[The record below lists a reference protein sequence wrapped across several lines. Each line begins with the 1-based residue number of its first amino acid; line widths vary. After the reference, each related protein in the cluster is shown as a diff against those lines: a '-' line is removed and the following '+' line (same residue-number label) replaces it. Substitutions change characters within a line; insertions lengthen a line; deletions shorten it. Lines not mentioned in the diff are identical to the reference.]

1 MLGPPNRSGGLR
13 AGLLVVCFFFMDPS
27 NVLFWNVRGLNGAAR
42 RVAVRKLV
50 SSSKVDV
57 VCLQE
62 TKMEDISRITM
73 LQMLGPAFGSF
84 MFLPSVGAS
93 GGILMACHER
103 LGCLG
108 NFRIDTHSVS
118 IQFIPGEGL
127 PWWLTC
133 VYGPQGSEDKVQFL
147 QELREKRQACH
158 GP

>member
-118 IQFIPGEGL
+118 IQFIPGEGR
-127 PWWLTC
+127 
-133 VYGPQGSEDKVQFL
+133 KVQRTRCSSCKSSGKSGRL
-147 QELREKRQACH
+147 VTDLR
-158 GP
+158 